1 MIDTDTW
8 LDIVKNIPL
17 PKNIISTEHYIHEIC
32 LSLPLF
38 DYDFNETSD
47 HEK

>member
-17 PKNIISTEHYIHEIC
+17 PKEHYIHEIC
-32 LSLPLF
+32 LGLPLF
-38 DYDFNETSD
+38 DYDFNETSN